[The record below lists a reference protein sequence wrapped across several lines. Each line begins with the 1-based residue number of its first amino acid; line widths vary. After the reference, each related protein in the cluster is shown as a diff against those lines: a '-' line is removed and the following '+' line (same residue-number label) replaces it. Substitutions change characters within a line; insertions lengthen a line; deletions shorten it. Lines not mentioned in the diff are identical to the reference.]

1 MVMPNFLHFEIGV
14 IALTWALS
22 RVFHLSVL
30 DKDNSSEAGGLWI
43 KRLRLSNSL
52 FFLKKKKRNCLALR
66 GRVCLPSIDLRLG
79 RLEVPTRAASLH
91 SAFWKLEEPP
101 LLPYSLRPWALEWNA
116 SELTINIW
124 PIPFLT
130 PTPMKWEEIQW
141 RDIHFDKAL
150 FLFFTSQK
158 MPKEIKTVAKLLGGL
173 YRCVLLQSWR

>member
-30 DKDNSSEAGGLWI
+30 DKDNSSEAGAFGL
-43 KRLRLSNSL
+43 RGSGSQTLF
-52 FFLKKKKRNCLALR
+52 FFLKKKNCLALR
-66 GRVCLPSIDLRLG
+66 GIVCLPSIDLRLG

-124 PIPFLT
+124 PISFLT

-173 YRCVLLQSWR
+173 YWCVLLQSWR